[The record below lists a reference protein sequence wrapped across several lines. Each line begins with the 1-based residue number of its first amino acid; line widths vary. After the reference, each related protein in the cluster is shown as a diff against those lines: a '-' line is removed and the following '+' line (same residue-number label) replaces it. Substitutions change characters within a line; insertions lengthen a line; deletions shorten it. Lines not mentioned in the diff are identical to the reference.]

1 MLLLTPAVCQ
11 CFHVLSM
18 FTRDVQNLLQYDTA
32 KNSRAALYKSLT
44 RPRKQGQAASLLL
57 IRSSYEDS
65 KLDSRKVT
73 HAMAQQGLAAADA
86 YIDCLDNGGTG
97 VALQPPTDDD
107 TTAAATTFTTT
118 TTATAVIKL
127 KVYFEL
133 ASVTRRM
140 LPDRTV
146 LARLL
151 ALARKDKASITAANL
166 DRPLRRGLEWDPLM
180 SAIEEIDGTELFTAV
195 PSDGAAVSGEL
206 PAHVHAQYCEATAV
220 QHGNYTKLQSTPAHY
235 STRSE
240 RIRQQHPGSVGADL
254 VAASMTNDVRVVAAA
269 AALKAK
275 GALRLDKTAVL
286 CGRTSYATQ
295 GADVPAQ
302 RNPHSSSN
310 VVQVEDAAAVH
321 KALMGNSSQQ
331 CRTVTL
337 LFSSDAGR
345 STSGYV
351 AKVIMAVTNS
361 GDSAQLSDVHRAG
374 RGRLAV
380 RPLCGDGRAADR
392 FIIIRYPPGEL
403 SLLFEVT
410 LLGT

>member
-18 FTRDVQNLLQYDTA
+18 STRDAQNLLQYDTA
-32 KNSRAALYKSLT
+32 LNSRAALFKSLT

-86 YIDCLDNGGTG
+86 YIDCLNNGGTG
-97 VALQPPTDDD
+97 VALQPPADDD
-107 TTAAATTFTTT
+107 TTATATTTT

-220 QHGNYTKLQSTPAHY
+220 QQSNYTKLQSTPAHY

-275 GALRLDKTAVL
+275 ARCDLIRQL
-286 CGRTSYATQ
+286 CCVAGLAMLHR
-295 GADVPAQ
+295 
-302 RNPHSSSN
+302 
-310 VVQVEDAAAVH
+310 
-321 KALMGNSSQQ
+321 ALMYQRSAIL
-331 CRTVTL
+331 TVAVTL
-337 LFSSDAGR
+337 CRWKMLQQY
-345 STSGYV
+345 T
-351 AKVIMAVTNS
+351 
-361 GDSAQLSDVHRAG
+361 
-374 RGRLAV
+374 
-380 RPLCGDGRAADR
+380 RP
-392 FIIIRYPPGEL
+392 
-403 SLLFEVT
+403 
-410 LLGT
+410 